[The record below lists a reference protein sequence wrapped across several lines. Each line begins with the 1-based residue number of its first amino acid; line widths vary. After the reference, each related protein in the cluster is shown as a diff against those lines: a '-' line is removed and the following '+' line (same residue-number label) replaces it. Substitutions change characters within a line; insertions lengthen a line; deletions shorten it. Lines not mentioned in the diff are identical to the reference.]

1 MYWVYDLPNWLFE
14 LITII
19 LFVGFGVA
27 GLLASRRMIRRVHL
41 QHSYNDIVG
50 FYLAGITV
58 LYGVTL
64 GLLAIGA
71 WTTYTDT
78 EAKVAREAAAVA
90 SLYRTVGS
98 MEEPMRSLLQQD
110 IRDYTNRVIQIG
122 WPEQERGIVPVEN
135 RVSLDKFRQDFRKW
149 DPKTQA
155 DVILEQ
161 DVSRDFD
168 TLETSRSIRLD
179 SVTDELPSPL
189 WALIIVGAIICIIST
204 WFFHMQSLKMHL
216 WMTVLFSALIG
227 LMVFMVAALDNP
239 YRGKISVSPEP
250 LERVYRQM
258 VNPHPYAGL
267 RK

>member
-14 LITII
+14 LITLA
-19 LFVGFGVA
+19 LFVIFGLV

-71 WTTYTDT
+71 WTTYTET
-78 EAKVAREAAAVA
+78 ESKVAREAAAVA

-98 MEEPMRSLLQQD
+98 LQEPTRSVLQQD
-110 IRDYTNRVIQIG
+110 LREYTRKVIEIG
-122 WPEQERGIVPVEN
+122 WPEQQKGIVPIEN
-135 RVSLDKFRQDFRKW
+135 RVSLDDFRRDFRKW
-149 DPKTQA
+149 EPSTESEKSLDE
-155 DVILEQ
+155 DI
-161 DVSRDFD
+161 SRDFD
-168 TLETSRSIRLD
+168 LLETSRSIRLD

-189 WALIIVGAIICIIST
+189 WALILVGAAICIIST
-204 WFFHMQSLKMHL
+204 WFFHMQSLKMHI

-258 VNPHPYAGL
+258 VNPQPYLGMPQ
-267 RK
+267 

>member
-1 MYWVYDLPNWLFE
+1 MYWVYNLPFWHFE
-14 LITII
+14 LISICI
-19 LFVGFGVA
+19 LLAFGVA
-27 GLLASRRMIRRVHL
+27 GLLASRRVIRRVHL

-98 MEEPMRSLLQQD
+98 LEEPMRSVLQQD
-110 IRDYTNRVIQIG
+110 LRDYTISVIQIG
-122 WPEQERGIVPVEN
+122 WPEQQRGIVPIEN
-135 RVSLDKFRQDFRKW
+135 RVSLDNFRRDFRKFE
-149 DPKTQA
+149 PKTEA
-155 DVILEQ
+155 ETILEQ
-161 DVSRDFD
+161 DVSREFD
-168 TLETSRSIRLD
+168 ALETSRSIRLD
-179 SVTDELPSPL
+179 SVTDELPTPL
-189 WALIIVGAIICIIST
+189 WALILIGAAICIIST
-204 WFFHMQSLKMHL
+204 WFFHMQSLKMHI
-216 WMTVLFSALIG
+216 WMTLLFSALIG

-258 VNPHPYAGL
+258 VNPRRYSGPTQ
-267 RK
+267 

>member
-14 LITII
+14 FLTLF
-19 LFVGFGVA
+19 LFVAFGLA

-71 WTTYTDT
+71 WTTYTET

-90 SLYRTVGS
+90 SLYRAVGS
-98 MEEPMRSLLQQD
+98 LEEPMRSVLQQD
-110 IRDYTNRVIQIG
+110 IRDYTSSVIQIG
-122 WPEQERGIVPVEN
+122 WPEQRQGIVPVEN
-135 RVSLDKFRQDFRKW
+135 RVSLDNFRRDFRKW
-149 DPKTQA
+149 EPTTETDK
-155 DVILEQ
+155 VLEE
-161 DVSRDFD
+161 DISREFEA
-168 TLETSRSIRLD
+168 LETSRSIRLD

-189 WALIIVGAIICIIST
+189 WALILVGAVICIIST
-204 WFFHMQSLKMHL
+204 WFFHMQSLKMHI

-250 LERVYRQM
+250 LERVYQQM
-258 VNPHPYAGL
+258 IHAQPHSGL
-267 RK
+267 KK